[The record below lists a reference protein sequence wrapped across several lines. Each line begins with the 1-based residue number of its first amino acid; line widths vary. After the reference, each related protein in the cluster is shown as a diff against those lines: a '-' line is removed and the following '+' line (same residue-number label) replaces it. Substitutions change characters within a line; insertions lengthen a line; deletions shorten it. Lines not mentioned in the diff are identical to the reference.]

1 MMFISFE
8 TANASILLRATD
20 IEKVYLADDS
30 SEFYIYFKN
39 NDVERF
45 YFEDYVEAKAQF
57 NSIMKQMGCANV

>member
-1 MMFISFE
+1 MFITFD
-8 TANASILLRATD
+8 TYNASIILRATD

-39 NDVERF
+39 SDTERF
-45 YFEDYVEAKAQF
+45 YFEDYVEARAQF